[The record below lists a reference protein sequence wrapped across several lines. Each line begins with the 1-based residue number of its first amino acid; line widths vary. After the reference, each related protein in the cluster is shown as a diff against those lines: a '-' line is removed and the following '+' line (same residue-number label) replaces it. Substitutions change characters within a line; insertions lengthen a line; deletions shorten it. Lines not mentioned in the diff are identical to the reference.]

1 MNILLVDDTATIR
14 NLVAAMLKRMG
25 YEVQS
30 AKDGTEAWALLQ
42 ERTFDLL
49 LTDWNMPQMSGLE
62 LVQQVRSTSEL
73 DALPIIMLTTRG
85 NKDDIVD
92 ALKAGVDNYATKP
105 VTPDEL
111 RDKIDKVLKK
121 KRAANEG

>member
-1 MNILLVDDTATIR
+1 M
-14 NLVAAMLKRMG
+14 
-25 YEVQS
+25 
-30 AKDGTEAWALLQ
+30 
-42 ERTFDLL
+42 
-49 LTDWNMPQMSGLE
+49 
-62 LVQQVRSTSEL
+62 RSTSEL